1 VNIGDQL
8 RSARLSKNLTIEQ
21 LSKLSRVS
29 VKNIISFE
37 DDDFSIDAR
46 VFVIA
51 NLNALS
57 KILEI
62 DLLEEIPS
70 PQRAS
75 SPETIN
81 VLERDGFSLQR
92 RNHTPIVMVVGLVM
106 LFSFI
111 LYGLFTRGPQT
122 SEPLP
127 EISITSSPSPSATS
141 SVTGGVSVLLTAE
154 SRSWV
159 SVKNS
164 SNQIIFER
172 IMETGEQLTFND
184 ALSLVVTVG
193 NAAGI
198 NITVNDE
205 NVGYL
210 GGIGQVVTQIFTS
223 PDSGQ

>member
-1 VNIGDQL
+1 MNIGDQL
-8 RSARLSKNLTIEQ
+8 RSARLAKNLTIEQ

-29 VKNIISFE
+29 VKNITSFE
-37 DDDFSIDAR
+37 DNDFSIDAR
-46 VFVIA
+46 VFVVA

-57 KILEI
+57 KILEV

-70 PQRAS
+70 SQSAIAPD
-75 SPETIN
+75 TIN
-81 VLERDGFSLQR
+81 FLERDGFSLQR
-92 RNHTPIVMVVGLVM
+92 RNYTPIVMAIGLVL

-111 LYGLFTRGPQT
+111 LYGLFTRGTQT

-127 EISITSSPSPSATS
+127 DISITSSPSSSATS
-141 SVTGGVSVLLTAE
+141 NITGGVSVLLSAE

-184 ALSLVVTVG
+184 TLSLVVTVG

-198 NITVNDE
+198 NFTVNDE

-223 PDSGQ
+223 PDGGQ

>member
-1 VNIGDQL
+1 MAI
-8 RSARLSKNLTIEQ
+8 
-21 LSKLSRVS
+21 
-29 VKNIISFE
+29 
-37 DDDFSIDAR
+37 
-46 VFVIA
+46 
-51 NLNALS
+51 
-57 KILEI
+57 
-62 DLLEEIPS
+62 
-70 PQRAS
+70 
-75 SPETIN
+75 
-81 VLERDGFSLQR
+81 
-92 RNHTPIVMVVGLVM
+92 GLVL

-111 LYGLFTRGPQT
+111 LYGLFTRGTQT

-127 EISITSSPSPSATS
+127 DISITSSPSSSATS
-141 SVTGGVSVLLTAE
+141 NITGGVSVLLSAE

-184 ALSLVVTVG
+184 TLSLVVTVG

-223 PDSGQ
+223 PDGGQ